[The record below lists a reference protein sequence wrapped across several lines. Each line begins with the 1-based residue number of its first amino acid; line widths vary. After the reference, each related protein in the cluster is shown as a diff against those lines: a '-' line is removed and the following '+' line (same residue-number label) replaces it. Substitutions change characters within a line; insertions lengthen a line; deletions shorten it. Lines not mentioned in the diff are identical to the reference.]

1 MPVPARV
8 GGFGLREET
17 AEFHAPPNDEETEMR
32 RTPEAL
38 VFVSLIPLC
47 AGAAMGVPS
56 FTPLPFEPG
65 EDFSLVT
72 SVSDDGRFIGGHT
85 SGPTATGFTPI
96 IWDGLARNTLSLPTG
111 FEAGGAY
118 INAISGDGGSAV
130 AIGLGPD
137 GFRGIRWDSAGMPH
151 VLSTAP
157 GTFSSFNAINF
168 DGSVAGGF
176 VNQTFFGPVSDA
188 LVWTSSG
195 GEQNIGNI
203 PGFIGEAS
211 ITGVSNDGSLFV
223 GFATQNHQV
232 PVTWTQSGGFEVLPG
247 VPMAPPG
254 PHIGMAID
262 VSADGSTIVGAL
274 EINGRNVPT
283 FWDSTRSP
291 TLINLIPGYQVGEA
305 VAATNDGSIVVGHW
319 RETPTSDELGSLAFI
334 WDADNGARPLGDV
347 LVSEFGLDLQ
357 GWTLNVVNDITPDGL
372 TMVGSGLNPMGELQA
387 FRVVIPAP
395 GALGALAISGL
406 LLARRRR

>member
-1 MPVPARV
+1 
-8 GGFGLREET
+8 
-17 AEFHAPPNDEETEMR
+17 MR
-32 RTPEAL
+32 SNSWRIAMASGTLLGVA
-38 VFVSLIPLC
+38 C
-47 AGAAMGVPS
+47 AVQAVPS

-96 IWDGLARNTLSLPTG
+96 IWDGLTRNPLALPPG
-111 FEAGGAY
+111 FQDGGAY
-118 INAISGDGGSAV
+118 VNAISGDGQSAV

-137 GFRGIRWDSAGMPH
+137 GFRGIRWDSAGVPH
-151 VLSTAP
+151 VLSTIS

-168 DGSVAGGF
+168 DGSAAGGF
-176 VNQTFFGPVSDA
+176 VNQTFFGPVSDG
-188 LVWTSSG
+188 LVWTSVG

-203 PGFIGEAS
+203 PGFQGEAS
-211 ITGVSNDGSLFV
+211 ITGVTNDGSHFV
-223 GFATQNHQV
+223 GFATQNQRV
-232 PVTWTQSGGFEVLPG
+232 PITWTPSDGFEVLPG

-262 VSADGSTIVGAL
+262 VSADGSTVVGTL
-274 EINGRNVPT
+274 EIDGRNRPT
-283 FWDSTRSP
+283 FWDSARSP
-291 TLINLIPGYQVGEA
+291 TLIDLFPGYQVGEA
-305 VAATNDGSIVVGHW
+305 VAATNDGSVIVGHW
-319 RETPTSDELGSLAFI
+319 RETPTSDELESLAFI
-334 WDADNGARPLGDV
+334 WDASNGARPLQDV

-395 GALGALAISGL
+395 GVLGVMALSGVML
-406 LLARRRR
+406 VRRRR